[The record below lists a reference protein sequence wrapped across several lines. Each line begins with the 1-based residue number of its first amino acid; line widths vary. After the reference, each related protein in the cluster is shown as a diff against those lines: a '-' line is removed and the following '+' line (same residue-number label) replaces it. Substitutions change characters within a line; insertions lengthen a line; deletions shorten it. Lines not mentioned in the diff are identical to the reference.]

1 MIDDALRKAAYDK
14 GIEVRLLGS
23 HWNHTSCDMKRFLNS
38 LGSWDDI
45 GRLNGS
51 IETVSN
57 QFNVS
62 V

>member
-57 QFNVS
+57 
-62 V
+62 